1 MSSSYTT
8 RLRLEKQGAGEN
20 ATTWGTI
27 LNTAAIDLVDA
38 AVGAVTTIDL
48 AGEGAYTVSSAEGA
62 PDEARSAVLYFT
74 GSCSA
79 DVVITVPAVQKVY
92 IIDNETTADGSDA
105 WAVNIKPVGGVGVDV
120 AQKAK
125 HLVYTDGATAFS
137 VFTSI
142 GGVTKLDAIT
152 VSASIGLINS
162 LGCVSLSATDICA
175 TDIYSTT
182 GSFTTKVSATALEV
196 SGVVSAASAV
206 FSAAVCVGSIYGD
219 GSNLSGISAAPTN
232 YLTGLQ
238 LSNDTDAEHDISV
251 AAGTARDSADG
262 VTITLD
268 SAMVKRID
276 ASWASGTGNGGLAS
290 TLSLAADTWYH
301 MHGIVVGGAADVGF
315 DTSPTAAT
323 LVAQDSATAYRRI
336 GSVYTDGSSNIRAF
350 HQKGDKF
357 LYDQPILSYTSVNIG
372 ATART
377 TIALQTP
384 VSVSTEAIF
393 SHWNFGYFTE
403 AHYAHRPLSM
413 TDVSV
418 VDVAATQAPPTSAA
432 MGTFGRYGSGYVEFG
447 DNARLRDFIW
457 EGVCET
463 DLKGQIGVRC
473 QVTGGSA
480 DGGPENAF
488 QTTGWYDSRGKDG

>member
-92 IIDNETTADGSDA
+92 IIDNETVADGSDA
-105 WAVNIKPVGGVGVDV
+105 WAVNIKPVGGTGVDV

-137 VFTSI
+137 IFTSI

-152 VSASIGLINS
+152 VSASIGVINN

-182 GSFTTKVSATALEV
+182 GSFTTKVSAAALEV

-206 FSAAVCVGSIYGD
+206 FSAAVCVSTIYGD

-238 LSNDTDAEHDISV
+238 LSNDSDAEHDISV
-251 AAGTARDSADG
+251 AAGTARDTADG

-276 ASWASGTGNGGLAS
+276 AAWASGTGNGGLAT
-290 TLSLAADTWYH
+290 TLTLAANTWYH

-315 DTSPTAAT
+315 DTSPIAAT
-323 LVAQDSATAYRRI
+323 LVAEDSATAYRRI
-336 GSVYTDGSSNIRAF
+336 GAVFTDSSSNIIPF
-350 HQKGDKF
+350 SQVGDEF
-357 LYDQPILSYTSVNIG
+357 LWNTESSDLVISKNNQAGDVEIQV
-372 ATART
+372 
-377 TIALQTP
+377 TIAT
-384 VSVSTEAIF
+384 
-393 SHWNFGYFTE
+393 
-403 AHYAHRPLSM
+403 PLSV
-413 TDVSV
+413 TTWAKINVDAVEISNGAGILIHSPDVSIGFAKNN
-418 VDVAATQAPPTSAA
+418 DQNTLYPAQSFSGRINSGSFTG
-432 MGTFGRYGSGYVEFG
+432 GTFSVDRVRTDKQSQISFST
-447 DNARLRDFIW
+447 A
-457 EGVCET
+457 ET
-463 DLKGQIGVRC
+463 DA
-473 QVTGGSA
+473 SA
-480 DGGPENAF
+480 DISFA
-488 QTTGWYDSRGKDG
+488 TIGWWDTRGKDG

>member
-27 LNTAAIDLVDA
+27 LNTAALDLVDA

-48 AGEGAYTVSSAEGA
+48 AGEGAYTVSSAEGV

-92 IIDNETTADGSDA
+92 IVDNETTADGSDA
-105 WAVNIKPVGGVGVDV
+105 WAVNIKPVGGAGVNV

-152 VSASIGLINS
+152 VSASIGVINN
-162 LGCVSLSATDICA
+162 LGCVSLSATNICA

-182 GSFTTKVSATALEV
+182 GSFTTKVSAAALEV

-206 FSAAVCVGSIYGD
+206 FSAAVCVSTIYGD

-251 AAGTARDSADG
+251 AAGTARDTADE

-276 ASWASGTGNGGLAS
+276 ASWASGTGNGGLAT
-290 TLSLAADTWYH
+290 TLTLAADTWYH

-350 HQKGDKF
+350 KQTGDKF
-357 LYDQPILSYTSVNIG
+357 LYENPILSYTSVNIG
-372 ATART
+372 START
-377 TIALQTP
+377 TISLQSP

-393 SHWNFGYFTE
+393 SHLQFGFFTR
-403 AHYAHRPLSM
+403 AQYAYRPLSM

-418 VDVAATQAPPTSAA
+418 VEDISNTAPTSAA
-432 MGTFGRYGSGYVEFG
+432 MGTLGQVGAGYVEYG
-447 DNARLRDFIW
+447 DDARIRDFVW
-457 EGVCET
+457 EGVCKT
-463 DLKGQIGVRC
+463 NLAGQIGVRT

-480 DGGPENAF
+480 DGGPKNSF

>member
-92 IIDNETTADGSDA
+92 IIDNETVADGSDA
-105 WAVNIKPVGGVGVDV
+105 WAVNIKPVGGTGVDV

-182 GSFTTKVSATALEV
+182 GSFTTKVSAAALEV

-206 FSAAVCVGSIYGD
+206 FSAAVCVSTIYGD

-238 LSNDTDAEHDISV
+238 LSNDSDAEHDISV
-251 AAGTARDSADG
+251 AAGTARDTADG

-276 ASWASGTGNGGLAS
+276 AAWASGTGNGGLAT
-290 TLSLAADTWYH
+290 TLTLAANTWYH

-315 DTSPTAAT
+315 DTSPIAAT
-323 LVAQDSATAYRRI
+323 LVAEDSATAYRRI
-336 GSVYTDGSSNIRAF
+336 GAVFTDSSSNIIPF
-350 HQKGDKF
+350 SQVGDEF
-357 LYDQPILSYTSVNIG
+357 LWNTESSDLVISKNNQAGDVEIQV
-372 ATART
+372 
-377 TIALQTP
+377 TIAT
-384 VSVSTEAIF
+384 
-393 SHWNFGYFTE
+393 
-403 AHYAHRPLSM
+403 PLSV
-413 TDVSV
+413 TTWAKINVDAVEISNGAGILIHSPDVSIGFAKNN
-418 VDVAATQAPPTSAA
+418 DQNTLYPAQSFSGRINSGSFTG
-432 MGTFGRYGSGYVEFG
+432 GTFSVDRVRTDKQSQISFST
-447 DNARLRDFIW
+447 A
-457 EGVCET
+457 ET
-463 DLKGQIGVRC
+463 DA
-473 QVTGGSA
+473 SA
-480 DGGPENAF
+480 DISFA
-488 QTTGWYDSRGKDG
+488 TIGWWDTRGKDG

>member
-92 IIDNETTADGSDA
+92 IIDNETVADGSDA
-105 WAVNIKPVGGVGVDV
+105 WAVNIKPVGGTGVDV

-152 VSASIGLINS
+152 VSASIGVINN

-182 GSFTTKVSATALEV
+182 GSFTTKVSAAALEV

-206 FSAAVCVGSIYGD
+206 FSAAVCVSTIYGD

-238 LSNDTDAEHDISV
+238 LSNASDAEHDISV
-251 AAGTARDSADG
+251 AAGTARDTADG

-276 ASWASGTGNGGLAS
+276 AAWASGTGNGGLAT
-290 TLSLAADTWYH
+290 TLTLAANTWYH

-315 DTSPTAAT
+315 DTSPIAAT
-323 LVAQDSATAYRRI
+323 LVAEDSATAYRRI
-336 GSVYTDGSSNIRAF
+336 GAVFTDSSSNIIPF
-350 HQKGDKF
+350 SQVGDEF
-357 LYDQPILSYTSVNIG
+357 LWNTESSDLVISKNNQAGDVEIQV
-372 ATART
+372 
-377 TIALQTP
+377 TIAT
-384 VSVSTEAIF
+384 
-393 SHWNFGYFTE
+393 
-403 AHYAHRPLSM
+403 PLSV
-413 TDVSV
+413 TTWAKINVDAVEISNGAGILIHSPDVSIGFAKNN
-418 VDVAATQAPPTSAA
+418 DQNTLYPAQSFSGRINSGSFTG
-432 MGTFGRYGSGYVEFG
+432 GTFSVDRVRTDKQSQISFST
-447 DNARLRDFIW
+447 A
-457 EGVCET
+457 ET
-463 DLKGQIGVRC
+463 DA
-473 QVTGGSA
+473 SA
-480 DGGPENAF
+480 DISFA
-488 QTTGWYDSRGKDG
+488 TIGWWDTRGKDG

>member
-92 IIDNETTADGSDA
+92 IIDNETVADGSDA
-105 WAVNIKPVGGVGVDV
+105 WAVNIKPVGGTGVDV

-152 VSASIGLINS
+152 VSASIGVINN

-182 GSFTTKVSATALEV
+182 GSFTTKVSAAALEV

-206 FSAAVCVGSIYGD
+206 FSAAVCVSTIYGD

-238 LSNDTDAEHDISV
+238 LSNDSDAEHDISV
-251 AAGTARDSADG
+251 AAGTARDTADG

-276 ASWASGTGNGGLAS
+276 AAWASGTGNGGLAT
-290 TLSLAADTWYH
+290 TLTLAANTWYH

-315 DTSPTAAT
+315 DTSPIAAT
-323 LVAQDSATAYRRI
+323 LVAEDSATAYRRI
-336 GSVYTDGSSNIRAF
+336 GAVFTDSSSNIIPF
-350 HQKGDKF
+350 SQVGDEF
-357 LYDQPILSYTSVNIG
+357 LWNTESSDLVISKNNQAGDVEIQV
-372 ATART
+372 
-377 TIALQTP
+377 TIAT
-384 VSVSTEAIF
+384 
-393 SHWNFGYFTE
+393 
-403 AHYAHRPLSM
+403 PLSV
-413 TDVSV
+413 TTWAKINVDAVEISNGAGILIHSPDVSIGFAKNN
-418 VDVAATQAPPTSAA
+418 DQNTLYPAQSFSGRINSGSFTG
-432 MGTFGRYGSGYVEFG
+432 GTFSVDRVRTDKQSQISFST
-447 DNARLRDFIW
+447 A
-457 EGVCET
+457 ET
-463 DLKGQIGVRC
+463 DA
-473 QVTGGSA
+473 SA
-480 DGGPENAF
+480 DISFA
-488 QTTGWYDSRGKDG
+488 TIGWWDTRGKDG

>member
-92 IIDNETTADGSDA
+92 IIDNETVADGSDA
-105 WAVNIKPVGGVGVDV
+105 WAVNIKPVGGTGVDV

-152 VSASIGLINS
+152 VSASIGVINN

-182 GSFTTKVSATALEV
+182 GSFTTKVSAAALEV

-206 FSAAVCVGSIYGD
+206 FSAAVCVSTIYGD

-238 LSNDTDAEHDISV
+238 LSNDSDAEHDISV
-251 AAGTARDSADG
+251 AAGTARDTADG

-276 ASWASGTGNGGLAS
+276 AAWASGTGNGGLTT
-290 TLSLAADTWYH
+290 TLTLAANTWYH

-315 DTSPTAAT
+315 DTSPIAAT
-323 LVAQDSATAYRRI
+323 LVAEDSATAYRRI
-336 GSVYTDGSSNIRAF
+336 GAVFTDSSSNIIPF
-350 HQKGDKF
+350 SQVGDEF
-357 LYDQPILSYTSVNIG
+357 LWNTESSDLVISKNNQAGDVEIQV
-372 ATART
+372 
-377 TIALQTP
+377 TIAT
-384 VSVSTEAIF
+384 
-393 SHWNFGYFTE
+393 
-403 AHYAHRPLSM
+403 PLSV
-413 TDVSV
+413 TTWAKINVDAVEISNGAGILIHSPDVSIGFAKNN
-418 VDVAATQAPPTSAA
+418 DQNTLYPAQSFSGRINSGSFTG
-432 MGTFGRYGSGYVEFG
+432 GTFSVDRVRTDKQSQISFST
-447 DNARLRDFIW
+447 A
-457 EGVCET
+457 ET
-463 DLKGQIGVRC
+463 DA
-473 QVTGGSA
+473 SA
-480 DGGPENAF
+480 DISFA
-488 QTTGWYDSRGKDG
+488 TIGWWDTRGKDG

>member
-1 MSSSYTT
+1 
-8 RLRLEKQGAGEN
+8 
-20 ATTWGTI
+20 
-27 LNTAAIDLVDA
+27 
-38 AVGAVTTIDL
+38 
-48 AGEGAYTVSSAEGA
+48 
-62 PDEARSAVLYFT
+62 
-74 GSCSA
+74 
-79 DVVITVPAVQKVY
+79 
-92 IIDNETTADGSDA
+92 ETTADGSDA
-105 WAVNIKPVGGVGVDV
+105 WAVNIKPVGGAGVDV

-232 YLTGLQ
+232 YLSGLQ

-276 ASWASGTGNGGLAS
+276 ASW
-290 TLSLAADTWYH
+290 
-301 MHGIVVGGAADVGF
+301 
-315 DTSPTAAT
+315 
-323 LVAQDSATAYRRI
+323 
-336 GSVYTDGSSNIRAF
+336 
-350 HQKGDKF
+350 
-357 LYDQPILSYTSVNIG
+357 
-372 ATART
+372 
-377 TIALQTP
+377 
-384 VSVSTEAIF
+384 
-393 SHWNFGYFTE
+393 
-403 AHYAHRPLSM
+403 
-413 TDVSV
+413 
-418 VDVAATQAPPTSAA
+418 
-432 MGTFGRYGSGYVEFG
+432 
-447 DNARLRDFIW
+447 
-457 EGVCET
+457 
-463 DLKGQIGVRC
+463 
-473 QVTGGSA
+473 
-480 DGGPENAF
+480 
-488 QTTGWYDSRGKDG
+488 

>member
-92 IIDNETTADGSDA
+92 IIDNETVADGSDA
-105 WAVNIKPVGGVGVDV
+105 WAVNIKPVGGTGVDV

-152 VSASIGLINS
+152 VSASIGVINN

-175 TDIYSTT
+175 TDIYSTP
-182 GSFTTKVSATALEV
+182 GSFTTKVSAAALEV

-206 FSAAVCVGSIYGD
+206 FSAAVCVSTIYGD

-238 LSNDTDAEHDISV
+238 LSNDSDAEHDISV
-251 AAGTARDSADG
+251 AAGTARDTADG

-276 ASWASGTGNGGLAS
+276 AAWASGTGNGGLAT
-290 TLSLAADTWYH
+290 TLTLAANTWYH

-315 DTSPTAAT
+315 DTSPIAAT
-323 LVAQDSATAYRRI
+323 LVAEDSATAYRRI
-336 GSVYTDGSSNIRAF
+336 GAVFTDSSSNIIPF
-350 HQKGDKF
+350 SQVGDEF
-357 LYDQPILSYTSVNIG
+357 LWNTESSDLVISKNNQAGDVEIQV
-372 ATART
+372 
-377 TIALQTP
+377 TIAT
-384 VSVSTEAIF
+384 
-393 SHWNFGYFTE
+393 
-403 AHYAHRPLSM
+403 PLSV
-413 TDVSV
+413 TTWAKINVDAVEISNGAGILIHSPDVSIGFAKNN
-418 VDVAATQAPPTSAA
+418 DQNTLYPAQSFSGRINSGSFTG
-432 MGTFGRYGSGYVEFG
+432 GTFSVDRVRTDKQSQISFST
-447 DNARLRDFIW
+447 A
-457 EGVCET
+457 ET
-463 DLKGQIGVRC
+463 DA
-473 QVTGGSA
+473 SA
-480 DGGPENAF
+480 DISFA
-488 QTTGWYDSRGKDG
+488 TIGWWDTRGKDG